1 MKVPNV
7 INGIQAEAERQF
19 SLADAVANAVSK
31 RLPDMQF
38 DDYKM
43 PSDAESQ
50 QPTVYCKRQVSTVRT
65 PAAGRRKLWAIPA
78 IFHCSLLGLCLGIK
92 EMRQL
97 APRLGIKNSTSH
109 TDYLLHHKFVHIAQ
123 HNDRAG
129 KRLHRYLEN
138 KYKDAV
144 PELRKADTDAGIQE
158 HWVKLSSE
166 DSEHDIGAVYWS
178 LLTNGATAEITMDTA
193 LNEVHMFSH
202 KAASSLRRAHAEL
215 RRAQLAQKEAEITL
229 DREQHARA
237 KARKRIEDLE
247 ATIRHQ
253 ACELAELAQVRA
265 TNRDLDRRLQEV
277 QPALRTELELAR
289 IKEALATCRDTASHW
304 QQQAETSSAELE
316 SLKGEHRVLR
326 DALDT
331 LEGEDSAETPP
342 VDLNGATIMYI
353 GGRGH
358 VVPRLREITIRMN
371 GNFVHH
377 DGGLED
383 RVTNVRVSGADLLVV
398 ALDCVS
404 HNAANVLKKQ
414 NRILER
420 PVAWVRNSSI
430 SAFVRAVV
438 QFSAPT

>member
-1 MKVPNV
+1 M
-7 INGIQAEAERQF
+7 
-19 SLADAVANAVSK
+19 
-31 RLPDMQF
+31 
-38 DDYKM
+38 
-43 PSDAESQ
+43 
-50 QPTVYCKRQVSTVRT
+50 
-65 PAAGRRKLWAIPA
+65 
-78 IFHCSLLGLCLGIK
+78 
-92 EMRQL
+92 
-97 APRLGIKNSTSH
+97 
-109 TDYLLHHKFVHIAQ
+109 
-123 HNDRAG
+123 
-129 KRLHRYLEN
+129 
-138 KYKDAV
+138 
-144 PELRKADTDAGIQE
+144 
-158 HWVKLSSE
+158 
-166 DSEHDIGAVYWS
+166 
-178 LLTNGATAEITMDTA
+178 
-193 LNEVHMFSH
+193 
-202 KAASSLRRAHAEL
+202 
-215 RRAQLAQKEAEITL
+215 
-229 DREQHARA
+229 
-237 KARKRIEDLE
+237 
-247 ATIRHQ
+247 
-253 ACELAELAQVRA
+253 
-265 TNRDLDRRLQEV
+265 
-277 QPALRTELELAR
+277 
-289 IKEALATCRDTASHW
+289 
-304 QQQAETSSAELE
+304 E

-438 QFSAPT
+438 QFSAPA